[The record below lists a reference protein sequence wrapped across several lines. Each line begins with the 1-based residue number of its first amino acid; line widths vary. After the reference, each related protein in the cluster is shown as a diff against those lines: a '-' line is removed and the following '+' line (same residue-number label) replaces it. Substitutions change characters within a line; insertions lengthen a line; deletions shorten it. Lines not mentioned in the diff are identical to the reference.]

1 MKKYLDQVQKRVNEL
16 EAKFFQILRE
26 ENEQADRLAKAASA
40 EFMLLLNI
48 VLSFVQ
54 ISPLIDD
61 VSVQE
66 VNSKSNWTTPII
78 SYLKDSTLLDEKG
91 AARKLKVQAARFVV
105 IKHVL
110 YKRGFSR
117 SYLRCLSPE
126 EADYVMKEV
135 YEGICGNHLGS
146 WSLVHKLV
154 KAGYYWPTM

>member
-78 SYLKDSTLLDEKG
+78 SYLKDSTLLDEKR

-105 IKHVL
+105 IKDVL
-110 YKRGFSR
+110 YKGGFSR
-117 SYLRCLSPE
+117 LYLRCLSPK
-126 EADYVMKEV
+126 EADYVVREV
-135 YEGICGNHLGS
+135 Y
-146 WSLVHKLV
+146 
-154 KAGYYWPTM
+154 